1 MNEIKGI
8 LANDPIMKNDKLL
21 FNVALK
27 NHEVNKPGVEFISC
41 LVKNENNKYSDLKKG
56 DALSITGNKEVI
68 NDKQNNPKIIFKA
81 DSIQRIDKQIEIK
94 QKTDFEQIIEKYS
107 KEKTLDINLLKK
119 LDKNELVNLYSII
132 NENSV
137 QKNKVKT
144 KGLTI

>member
-8 LANDPIMKNDKLL
+8 LANDPIIRNDKLL

-81 DSIQRIDKQIEIK
+81 DSIQRIDKQIQIK
-94 QKTDFEQIIEKYS
+94 QKTDFEQIIEKYN
-107 KEKTLDINLLKK
+107 KDKTLDMILMRK
-119 LDKNELVNLYSII
+119 LDKNDLEKLCNFID
-132 NENSV
+132 NNS
-137 QKNKVKT
+137 KRDKIKT